1 MHELHSSAPRPE
13 LRTYVRAFAQR
24 KLDRGSVE
32 VVQPMPACLE
42 QILSFEFGDHPII
55 EFGDGS
61 CLQTYKIAVVG
72 SSAYRPVNVRLRSG
86 LESFAIFF
94 QPLAFWQLFRVSIGE
109 LANRHYD
116 CCDVVGA
123 EIQELKNKMADTVS
137 FPKRVGLVEEYLLRK
152 ASRSL
157 GNTPIMNAAL
167 HMFECKGIA
176 RISDIANQTSL
187 SLRQFERRFTSE
199 IGMGPKLFARVARF
213 QMVLDAKVRCRNAS
227 WLTLAHEFGYHDQ
240 MHMIRDF
247 YGLSGFS
254 PSCLLER
261 LGDNRPPALA
271 ACQEGER

>member
-1 MHELHSSAPRPE
+1 MHEVHSSAPRPE

-24 KLDRGSVE
+24 KLERGSLE
-32 VVQPMPACLE
+32 VVQPLPACLE
-42 QILSFEFGDHPII
+42 PTLSFEFGDHPIV

-61 CLQTYKIAVVG
+61 RLQTYHIAVVG
-72 SSAYRPVNVRLRSG
+72 PSAYRPLNVRLRGG

-94 QPLAFWQLFRVSIGE
+94 QPLAFWQLFRVSIRE

-123 EIQELKNKMADTVS
+123 EIQELNNKMADTGS
-137 FPKRVGLVEEYLLRK
+137 FSKRVEMVEKYLLRK
-152 ASRSL
+152 ASGSL
-157 GNTPIMNAAL
+157 QNTPIMKAAL

-176 RISDIANQTSL
+176 RISDIANQASL

-199 IGMGPKLFARVARF
+199 IGIGPKLFARVARF
-213 QMVLDAKVRCRNAS
+213 QMVLDAKVRCRTTS

-247 YGLSGFS
+247 HGLSGFS
-254 PSCLLER
+254 PSSLLER

-271 ACQEGER
+271 ACQEDER